1 MTTPS
6 YFKNNLRLSKERF
19 TKSIFK
25 FNCNYNE
32 HAPLELVQSFVKNKQ
47 GVSLKSNR
55 VLRKSYDNE
64 NQQMELYLKKYDK
77 KEGVFKVKY
86 NLPAHK
92 WGRINPEKSLS
103 LCVFHRPTRHAYC
116 NGTYID
122 IDMKNAHPVVVKNI
136 CLLNDIPCPTISK
149 YCEDRDAFLQ
159 RVCDHHNVDRA
170 SAKTLMLRLTYG
182 GEYTKWL
189 GSQILKQQRPIDD
202 LTEIVKYEAEME
214 NIRNIVF
221 EKTLI

>member
-55 VLRKSYDNE
+55 VLHKSYDNE

-77 KEGVFKVKY
+77 KEGAFKVKY
-86 NLPAHK
+86 NHL
-92 WGRINPEKSLS
+92 L
-103 LCVFHRPTRHAYC
+103 T
-116 NGTYID
+116 NGVESTLKNHCLYVCFIAQHDTHTAKEYISTS
-122 IDMKNAHPVVVKNI
+122 M
-136 CLLNDIPCPTISK
+136 
-149 YCEDRDAFLQ
+149 
-159 RVCDHHNVDRA
+159 
-170 SAKTLMLRLTYG
+170 
-182 GEYTKWL
+182 
-189 GSQILKQQRPIDD
+189 
-202 LTEIVKYEAEME
+202 
-214 NIRNIVF
+214 
-221 EKTLI
+221 

>member
-1 MTTPS
+1 MSTPS

-55 VLRKSYDNE
+55 VLHKSYDNE

-77 KEGVFKVKY
+77 KEAVFKVKY
-86 NLPAHK
+86 NLPVHK

-116 NGTYID
+116 KGVYID
-122 IDMKNAHPVVVKNI
+122 IDKKTVTP
-136 CLLNDIPCPTISK
+136 LLLKIFV
-149 YCEDRDAFLQ
+149 Y
-159 RVCDHHNVDRA
+159 
-170 SAKTLMLRLTYG
+170 
-182 GEYTKWL
+182 
-189 GSQILKQQRPIDD
+189 QILFPVLPSQS
-202 LTEIVKYEAEME
+202 IV
-214 NIRNIVF
+214 
-221 EKTLI
+221 